1 LGLASIEADV
11 WLVTKDAQTD
21 SAIDS
26 DPILLVGHEDR
37 DLKHARTLKTVYL
50 DPIWE
55 ILERVNQG
63 NDGSPGWKGVFT
75 DRGVPD
81 QTLILQIDTVSISQ
95 DSRGRFLITFSTQTT
110 NRKTKWT
117 AHIPNCDD
125 CLRLS

>member
-11 WLVTKDAQTD
+11 WLVTKAAQTD
-21 SAIDS
+21 SAIAS

-55 ILERVNQG
+55 ILERVNRG
-63 NDGSPGWKGVFT
+63 NDGSQGWKGVFT

-81 QTLILQIDTVSISQ
+81 QTLILQIDTVSSSQ
-95 DSRGRFLITFSTQTT
+95 DSRERSLMNFSIQT

-117 AHIPNCDD
+117 AHTPNFDD